1 MHGPKQKNWRHR
13 KKERQEELAKLEA
26 DKKIAAQ
33 LRKERIDERKKADQE
48 AEQRLNDIV
57 DRYKVA
63 ANKAQT
69 EQRLNDIVERY
80 KVAANKAQT
89 RAIIL
94 AMKQGT
100 DFNMVTMETEMNTTD
115 MTGVDS
121 ECGQHDIDAEVDI
134 SCEDVLEEL
143 LLMENEDE
151 FEGTEDGDE
160 HDNTDCNTEDCDGSR
175 LKVNNA
181 IFLTQWMETYN
192 VSITGVDALLQHHR
206 EVFEKVCQK
215 NNQNVLNNFL
225 DLMPTAVKDCQATLA
240 KHMSFPKF
248 TAHVSKLCTD
258 CALLFPTAGP
268 CKQCG
273 CRKSKTVKWVE
284 FDIEAV
290 IKLQIAERANVWLDH
305 AVDTEC
311 DARAK
316 SGRKK
321 EVYDG
326 AMWKRHRVHQ
336 FWDDDPRHL
345 SLAATADGF
354 GLHRKSITQISL
366 EVTCMLFSTCTASR

>member
-1 MHGPKQKNWRHR
+1 M
-13 KKERQEELAKLEA
+13 
-26 DKKIAAQ
+26 
-33 LRKERIDERKKADQE
+33 
-48 AEQRLNDIV
+48 
-57 DRYKVA
+57 
-63 ANKAQT
+63 
-69 EQRLNDIVERY
+69 
-80 KVAANKAQT
+80 
-89 RAIIL
+89 
-94 AMKQGT
+94 
-100 DFNMVTMETEMNTTD
+100 
-115 MTGVDS
+115 
-121 ECGQHDIDAEVDI
+121 
-134 SCEDVLEEL
+134 
-143 LLMENEDE
+143 
-151 FEGTEDGDE
+151 
-160 HDNTDCNTEDCDGSR
+160 
-175 LKVNNA
+175 
-181 IFLTQWMETYN
+181 
-192 VSITGVDALLQHHR
+192 
-206 EVFEKVCQK
+206 
-215 NNQNVLNNFL
+215 LNNFL

-273 CRKSKTVKWVE
+273 SRKSKTVKWVE

-290 IKLQIAERANVWLDH
+290 IKLQIEERANVWLDH

-326 AMWKRHRVHQ
+326 AMWKPHRVHQ

-366 EVTCMLFSTCTASR
+366 EVTCMLFKTCTASR

>member
-1 MHGPKQKNWRHR
+1 
-13 KKERQEELAKLEA
+13 
-26 DKKIAAQ
+26 
-33 LRKERIDERKKADQE
+33 
-48 AEQRLNDIV
+48 
-57 DRYKVA
+57 
-63 ANKAQT
+63 
-69 EQRLNDIVERY
+69 
-80 KVAANKAQT
+80 
-89 RAIIL
+89 
-94 AMKQGT
+94 
-100 DFNMVTMETEMNTTD
+100 
-115 MTGVDS
+115 
-121 ECGQHDIDAEVDI
+121 
-134 SCEDVLEEL
+134 
-143 LLMENEDE
+143 
-151 FEGTEDGDE
+151 
-160 HDNTDCNTEDCDGSR
+160 
-175 LKVNNA
+175 
-181 IFLTQWMETYN
+181 
-192 VSITGVDALLQHHR
+192 
-206 EVFEKVCQK
+206 
-215 NNQNVLNNFL
+215 
-225 DLMPTAVKDCQATLA
+225 
-240 KHMSFPKF
+240 MSFPKF

-273 CRKSKTVKWVE
+273 SRKSKTVKWVE